1 MINHEQPIFND
12 DFMAVLDGLM
22 QAYGQVQKQIYV
34 LHSKTESLL
43 QFQQEQDRLQQV
55 EQQQ

>member
-1 MINHEQPIFND
+1 MISHEQPIFND
-12 DFMAVLDGLM
+12 DFMTVLDGLM

-43 QFQQEQDRLQQV
+43 QFQQEQDRLQ
-55 EQQQ
+55 